1 MIATPAA
8 FPPSVVIHPCRESAL
23 SSEGLS
29 ISLPKCLDGRS
40 ARMLCAVALRP
51 LLSAGNRGYIDGS
64 ATEPRCLIADIEQ
77 GCRGPVVWRQLQQP
91 FARRLPDA
99 DPTVAGRRLG
109 YRGRCRCRYRGPD
122 GGAAAGGRRPEA
134 ARRRTASPIAH
145 PITVQRR
152 SSHSSRCSGG
162 KENLSQQALPWRWHS
177 RSN

>member
-91 FARRLPDA
+91 FARRPLDT
-99 DPTVAGRRLG
+99 DPTVAGHRLG
-109 YRGRCRCRYRGPD
+109 YRGWGRCRRRC
-122 GGAAAGGRRPEA
+122 GAAAQRGRRPPEA

-162 KENLSQQALPWRWHS
+162 KENLSQQALPWLRHS